1 MFKAQHTAFNKHRS
15 IAKIPI
21 LRVILNFHQVVQVQ
35 IVRNQPL
42 ATHLGGD
49 KK

>member
-21 LRVILNFHQVVQVQ
+21 LRVILNVHQTVLYRVY
-35 IVRNQPL
+35 
-42 ATHLGGD
+42 ATNR
-49 KK
+49 